1 MSSTFQDVADEYGI
15 DTATKNY
22 ALQGKARVRR
32 KNAIKEACVPPHVLD
47 AVGFTDPC
55 SSYHPE
61 NVREYPTTKE
71 CVSEKETSSDESSTN
86 SSSTMTSEGSE
97 SVCVHLH
104 QDVRENMVDSFG
116 DFGAVS
122 EDTDDVVWTVVD
134 LTDGTVTLT
143 VVGEWG
149 KRRNVEYSEFADNYE
164 PQYLAD
170 RQPKWGY

>member
-61 NVREYPTTKE
+61 NAREYPTTKE
-71 CVSEKETSSDESSTN
+71 CTSEKEASSDEASTN
-86 SSSTMTSEGSE
+86 SSSTMTSEDSE
-97 SVCVHLH
+97 SVRVHLH
-104 QDVRENMVDSFG
+104 QDVREDMDDSFG

-122 EDTDDVVWTVVD
+122 EDADDVVWTVVD

-143 VVGEWG
+143 VVGEWSR
-149 KRRNVEYSEFADNYE
+149 RRNVEYSEFADNYE
-164 PQYLAD
+164 PITVENGVP
-170 RQPKWGY
+170 RFGY